1 MKLGEPFQIGIITG
15 TSNCQSVEGD
25 LANVHAIKFRAPFST
40 NGDFR
45 MHTYL
50 GEIGLCSRFQLLKR
64 GTIRFVYISPLLAVS
79 CRLLCN

>member
-50 GEIGLCSRFQLLKR
+50 GEIDYKDMHLGH
-64 GTIRFVYISPLLAVS
+64 VAE
-79 CRLLCN
+79 RLRTGFYGQIDWAMF